1 MVEIPYQGIGLDGIN
16 NFLFN
21 KKKLKVEQQIDFEG
35 EKYSSAWGDPLVVV
49 DPLKNST
56 SAYDNYVSPDNE
68 SLAYFIITYK
78 YFALSVSNYTIRT
91 RTHNNFQH
99 FPVSWSVEG
108 SYNRQEW
115 TMIHSI
121 NNSHDLLYVNASKTY
136 ESESPKP
143 FSSFRFRMTG
153 LNSGT
158 NFQYRNW
165 YFHVSKIEFFGSFF
179 STKDPFVKLTCLKN
193 KICYHTLFLI
203 TIIQS

>member
-1 MVEIPYQGIGLDGIN
+1 MVEISYQGIGLDGIN

-21 KKKLKVEQQIDFEG
+21 KKKLKVEQHIEYEG
-35 EKYSSAWGDPLVVV
+35 EKHSNGWGDPLVVI

-56 SAYDNYVSPDNE
+56 STYDNYVSPNNE
-68 SLAYFIITYK
+68 TLAYFIITYK

-91 RTHNNFQH
+91 RTHKDIENF
-99 FPVSWSVEG
+99 PMSWSVEG
-108 SYNRQEW
+108 SYNHQEW
-115 TMIHSI
+115 TKIHST
-121 NNSHDLLYVNASKTY
+121 NNLHDLLYVNASKTY

-153 LNSGT
+153 LNSGKNGT
-158 NFQYRNW
+158 NRNW
-165 YFHVSKIEFFGSFF
+165 VFHVSKIEFFGSFF
-179 STKDPFVKLTCLKN
+179 STKDPFVKHTCLKN